1 MKVLVLNSGSSSI
14 KYRLFQ
20 MDSMAVL
27 RAGVVDRIGEAG
39 PSAIRDH
46 GEGFVRVMSDLST
59 SGSIGKP
66 ASLFGIGHRVVHG
79 GERFREPARVDA
91 GVLDAI
97 RATIPFA
104 PLHNPG
110 NLQGIEVALATCP
123 GVPQVAVFDT
133 AFHQTMPPR
142 AFHYALPRDLYDA
155 HRVRRYGFHGTS
167 HAHVARRAAEL
178 LGKPPGS
185 LNLITLHLGNGASA
199 AAIREGKSVDTSMGM
214 TPLEGLIMG
223 TRCGDLDPAVPFF
236 LGAAT
241 GKDPGQ
247 IQDLL
252 NEESGLKGISG
263 ANDMR
268 EMRRRAAAGDPD
280 AALAMDI
287 YCYRIRK
294 YVGAYPAVLGGL
306 DALVFTA
313 GVARTAPR
321 SASGATRG
329 WSGSESP
336 STKRETDLPPGSPGR
351 SRGKGCRSRSSS
363 SRRMKSSRSPCRP
376 SPVSGTTPGRLPRAR
391 GGEDPRDDGLGLLLD
406 APQVRL
412 RPRKLS
418 A

>member
-1 MKVLVLNSGSSSI
+1 
-14 KYRLFQ
+14 
-20 MDSMAVL
+20 MAVL
-27 RAGVVDRIGEAG
+27 RAGDVDRIGEAG
-39 PSAIRDH
+39 PSAVRDH
-46 GEGFVRVMSDLST
+46 GEGFGRVMADLSD
-59 SGSIGKP
+59 SGAIGDP
-66 ASLFGIGHRVVHG
+66 AGLFGIGHRVVHG

-97 RATIPFA
+97 RAMIPFA

-142 AFHYALPRDLYDA
+142 AFHYALPRDLYDV

-178 LGKPPGS
+178 LGKPPAS

-236 LGAAT
+236 LGTAT
-241 GKDPGQ
+241 GKDPGE
-247 IQDLL
+247 IQTLL
-252 NEESGLKGISG
+252 DEESGMKGICG

-268 EMRRRAAAGDPD
+268 EVHRLAEAGNPS
-280 AALAMDI
+280 ATLAIEM

-294 YVGAYPAVLGGL
+294 YIGAYTAVLGRV
-306 DALVFTA
+306 DALVFTGGIGENDA
-313 GVARTAPR
+313 EV
-321 SASGATRG
+321 
-329 WSGSESP
+329 
-336 STKRETDLPPGSPGR
+336 
-351 SRGKGCRSRSSS
+351 
-363 SRRMKSSRSPCRP
+363 RR
-376 SPVSGTTPGRLPRAR
+376 RACE
-391 GGEDPRDDGLGLLLD
+391 GLEGLGIAVD
-406 APQVRL
+406 EAGNGAVSRE
-412 RPRKLS
+412 PREIQREGMPVKVLVIPTNEELEI
-418 A
+418 ALQTIACIGKNVGTEEPR

>member
-20 MDSMAVL
+20 MESMAVL

-39 PSAIRDH
+39 PFAVRDH
-46 GEGFVRVMSDLST
+46 GEGFVRVMSDLSK
-59 SGSIGKP
+59 SGTIGEP
-66 ASLFGIGHRVVHG
+66 ASLFCIGHRVVHG

-97 RATIPFA
+97 RAMIPFA

-110 NLQGIEVALATCP
+110 NLQGIEVALAACP

-142 AFHYALPRDLYDA
+142 AFHYALPRDLYDV

-167 HAHVARRAAEL
+167 HAHVARRAAGL

-241 GKDPGQ
+241 GKDPEE
-247 IQDLL
+247 IQALL
-252 NEESGLKGISG
+252 NEESGLKGICG

-268 EMRRRAAAGDPD
+268 EIHRRAEGGDP
-280 AALAMDI
+280 AAELAIDM
-287 YCYRIRK
+287 YSYRIRK
-294 YVGAYPAVLGGL
+294 YIGAYTAVLGRV
-306 DALVFTA
+306 DALVFTGGIGENDADVRRRACEGLEQLGIAVDEA
-313 GVARTAPR
+313 GN
-321 SASGATRG
+321 G
-329 WSGSESP
+329 SP
-336 STKRETDLPPGSPGR
+336 SREPREIQREGMQVKVLVIPPDEELEIALQTIACIRNNAGEATPDPGR
-351 SRGKGCRSRSSS
+351 
-363 SRRMKSSRSPCRP
+363 
-376 SPVSGTTPGRLPRAR
+376 
-391 GGEDPRDDGLGLLLD
+391 
-406 APQVRL
+406 
-412 RPRKLS
+412 
-418 A
+418 